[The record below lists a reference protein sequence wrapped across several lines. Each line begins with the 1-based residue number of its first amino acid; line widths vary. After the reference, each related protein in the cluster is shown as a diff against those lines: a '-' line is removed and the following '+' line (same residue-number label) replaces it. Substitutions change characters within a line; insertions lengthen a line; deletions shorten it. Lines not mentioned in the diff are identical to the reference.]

1 MLGRVEKVDEELRA
15 LIEDMIRAELL
26 APDSRALAVA
36 RRVADKGFGVLDADE
51 RRVWEQEVLPVLSKP
66 LHEQIAIASILRRGG
81 YVPRKI
87 TF

>member
-1 MLGRVEKVDEELRA
+1 MGRVEKVDEELRA
-15 LIEDMIRAELL
+15 LIQDVIEAGLL
-26 APDSRALAVA
+26 AEQPHVLAVA
-36 RRVADKGFGVLDADE
+36 RHVADRGFASLDADQ

>member
-1 MLGRVEKVDEELRA
+1 MGRVEKVDEELRT
-15 LIEDMIRAELL
+15 LIEDVIGAGLL
-26 APDSRALAVA
+26 AENSRGRTVA
-36 RRVADKGFGVLDADE
+36 RHVADKGFGSLTADE
-51 RRVWEQEVLPVLSKP
+51 RQVWEQEVLPVLSKP

>member
-1 MLGRVEKVDEELRA
+1 MGRVEKVDEELRA
-15 LIEDMIRAELL
+15 LIQDVIDAGLL
-26 APDSRALAVA
+26 AEESRGLTVA
-36 RRVADKGFGVLDADE
+36 RQVAARGFGSLDADG
-51 RRVWEQEVLPVLSKP
+51 RRVWEQAVLPVLSKP